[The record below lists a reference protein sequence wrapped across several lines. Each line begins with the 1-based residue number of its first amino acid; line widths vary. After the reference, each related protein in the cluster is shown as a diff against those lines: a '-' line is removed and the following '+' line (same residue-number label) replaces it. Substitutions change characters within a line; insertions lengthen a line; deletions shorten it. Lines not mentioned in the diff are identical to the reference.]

1 MEDTNLAN
9 DEDIRKAIIDMLV
22 HKAQTE
28 PHFGAM
34 YAQLCATIAKQ
45 VKPFKKE
52 LLGECQ
58 KEFETD
64 TAHKIAQANEHV
76 TDVEEQNYHATLI
89 RKAYV
94 GHMTFLGELYKRD
107 VVKLAIMMY
116 CLDELLKDEEHEDSL
131 ECFAHLMTTMGEKLD
146 GHAKQV
152 GKPFDWTKVY
162 ALRTST
168 KISNRIQFLLQDL
181 LDLKQAG
188 KKEEEQRGNVK
199 ILYCRE

>member
-1 MEDTNLAN
+1 
-9 DEDIRKAIIDMLV
+9 
-22 HKAQTE
+22 
-28 PHFGAM
+28 
-34 YAQLCATIAKQ
+34 
-45 VKPFKKE
+45 
-52 LLGECQ
+52 
-58 KEFETD
+58 
-64 TAHKIAQANEHV
+64 
-76 TDVEEQNYHATLI
+76 
-89 RKAYV
+89 
-94 GHMTFLGELYKRD
+94 
-107 VVKLAIMMY
+107 
-116 CLDELLKDEEHEDSL
+116 
-131 ECFAHLMTTMGEKLD
+131 LD